1 MSPHIVCGCQI
12 VAFSDRI
19 RYAVPHIVCGSRIHV
34 HCAAF
39 TPAAPQDREE
49 RKKHKKKKH
58 KKDKKKH
65 GRSSDS
71 EEEHKDMKK
80 KKQEKKER
88 KKKREEEAGDVNA
101 KDDEAIADAI
111 VDADAAR
118 YDQQGNVESRSPA
131 YNADALAVA
140 VPSPEEFADAACA
153 DITEPI
159 RKGEVWRAALQA
171 AQVAAD
177 GPAPET
183 PALAAKSKSKK
194 R

>member
-49 RKKHKKKKH
+49 RKKNKKKKH
-58 KKDKKKH
+58 KKDKKKN
-65 GRSSDS
+65 GRPSDS
-71 EEEHKDMKK
+71 EEEQKDRKK

-88 KKKREEEAGDVNA
+88 KKKREDAAV
-101 KDDEAIADAI
+101 DDEAIADAI

-140 VPSPEEFADAACA
+140 VPSPEEVADAAA
-153 DITEPI
+153 GI
-159 RKGEVWRAALQA
+159 A
-171 AQVAAD
+171 
-177 GPAPET
+177 ET
-183 PALAAKSKSKK
+183 PASAAKGKSKK

>member
-1 MSPHIVCGCQI
+1 VSPHIVCGCQI

-39 TPAAPQDREE
+39 TPAAPQDHEE
-49 RKKHKKKKH
+49 RKKNKKKKN
-58 KKDKKKH
+58 KKDKK
-65 GRSSDS
+65 RNPRPSDS
-71 EEEHKDMKK
+71 EEDRKK

-88 KKKREEEAGDVNA
+88 KKKREDAAV
-101 KDDEAIADAI
+101 DDEAIADAI

-140 VPSPEEFADAACA
+140 VPSPEEVADAACA

-159 RKGEVWRAALQA
+159 RKGEVYRAALQA

-183 PALAAKSKSKK
+183 PALAAKSKSMK

>member
-1 MSPHIVCGCQI
+1 VSPHIVCGCQI

-39 TPAAPQDREE
+39 TPAAPQDHEE
-49 RKKHKKKKH
+49 RKKNKKKKH

-65 GRSSDS
+65 GRPSDS
-71 EEEHKDMKK
+71 EEEQKDRKK
-80 KKQEKKER
+80 KRQEKKER
-88 KKKREEEAGDVNA
+88 KKKREEEGVDVNA
-101 KDDEAIADAI
+101 KEDEAIEDAI
-111 VDADAAR
+111 R
-118 YDQQGNVESRSPA
+118 GNVESRSPA
-131 YNADALAVA
+131 YNAEALAVA
-140 VPSPEEFADAACA
+140 VPSPEEVADAACA
-153 DITEPI
+153 DITDPI
-159 RKGEVWRAALQA
+159 RKGEVYRAALQA

-183 PALAAKSKSKK
+183 PALAAKSKSMK

>member
-1 MSPHIVCGCQI
+1 VSPHIVCGCQI

-49 RKKHKKKKH
+49 RKKNKKKKH
-58 KKDKKKH
+58 KKDKKKN
-65 GRSSDS
+65 GRPSDS
-71 EEEHKDMKK
+71 EEEQKDRKK

-88 KKKREEEAGDVNA
+88 KKKREDAPV
-101 KDDEAIADAI
+101 DDEAIADAI
-111 VDADAAR
+111 VDA
-118 YDQQGNVESRSPA
+118 DQQGNVESRSPA
-131 YNADALAVA
+131 YNAEALAVA
-140 VPSPEEFADAACA
+140 VPSPEEVADAACA

-159 RKGEVWRAALQA
+159 RKGEVYRAALQA

-183 PALAAKSKSKK
+183 PALAAKSKSMK

>member
-1 MSPHIVCGCQI
+1 MTAHIVCGCPI

-49 RKKHKKKKH
+49 RKKNKKKKN
-58 KKDKKKH
+58 KKDKK
-65 GRSSDS
+65 RNARPSDS
-71 EEEHKDMKK
+71 EEDRKK

-88 KKKREEEAGDVNA
+88 KKKREDAAV
-101 KDDEAIADAI
+101 DDEAIADAI

-140 VPSPEEFADAACA
+140 VPSPEEVADAAA
-153 DITEPI
+153 GI
-159 RKGEVWRAALQA
+159 A
-171 AQVAAD
+171 
-177 GPAPET
+177 ET
-183 PALAAKSKSKK
+183 PASAAKGKSKK

>member
-39 TPAAPQDREE
+39 TPAAPQDHEE
-49 RKKHKKKKH
+49 RKKNKKKKH

-65 GRSSDS
+65 GRPSDS
-71 EEEHKDMKK
+71 EEEQKDRKK
-80 KKQEKKER
+80 KRQEKKER
-88 KKKREEEAGDVNA
+88 KKKREEEGVDVNA
-101 KDDEAIADAI
+101 KEDETIAIAI
-111 VDADAAR
+111 R

-131 YNADALAVA
+131 YNAEGLAVA
-140 VPSPEEFADAACA
+140 VPSPEEFAHAACA

-159 RKGEVWRAALQA
+159 RKGEVYRAALQA

>member
-39 TPAAPQDREE
+39 TPAAPQDHEE
-49 RKKHKKKKH
+49 RKKNKKKKH
-58 KKDKKKH
+58 KKDKK
-65 GRSSDS
+65 RNARPSDS
-71 EEEHKDMKK
+71 EEDRKK

-88 KKKREEEAGDVNA
+88 KKKREDAAV
-101 KDDEAIADAI
+101 DDEAIADAI

-140 VPSPEEFADAACA
+140 VPSPEEVADAAA
-153 DITEPI
+153 GI
-159 RKGEVWRAALQA
+159 A
-171 AQVAAD
+171 
-177 GPAPET
+177 ET
-183 PALAAKSKSKK
+183 PASAAKGKSKK

>member
-39 TPAAPQDREE
+39 TPAAPQDHEE
-49 RKKHKKKKH
+49 RKKNKKKKN
-58 KKDKKKH
+58 KKDKK
-65 GRSSDS
+65 RNARPSDS
-71 EEEHKDMKK
+71 EEDRKK

-88 KKKREEEAGDVNA
+88 KKKREEEGVDVNA
-101 KDDEAIADAI
+101 KEDEAIADAI
-111 VDADAAR
+111 ADAD
-118 YDQQGNVESRSPA
+118 QQRNVESRSPA

-140 VPSPEEFADAACA
+140 VPSPEEVADAACA

-159 RKGEVWRAALQA
+159 RKGEVYRAALQA

-183 PALAAKSKSKK
+183 PALAAKSKSMK

>member
-1 MSPHIVCGCQI
+1 VSPHIVCGCQI

-39 TPAAPQDREE
+39 TPAAPQDHEE
-49 RKKHKKKKH
+49 RKKNKKKKH
-58 KKDKKKH
+58 KKDKK
-65 GRSSDS
+65 RNARPSDS
-71 EEEHKDMKK
+71 EEDRKK

-88 KKKREEEAGDVNA
+88 KKKREDAAV
-101 KDDEAIADAI
+101 DDEAIADAI

-140 VPSPEEFADAACA
+140 VPSPEEVADAACA

-159 RKGEVWRAALQA
+159 RKGEVYRAALQA

>member
-1 MSPHIVCGCQI
+1 VSPHIVCGCQI

-39 TPAAPQDREE
+39 TPAAPQDHEE
-49 RKKHKKKKH
+49 RKKNKKKKH

-65 GRSSDS
+65 GRPSDS
-71 EEEHKDMKK
+71 EEEQKDRKK

-88 KKKREEEAGDVNA
+88 KKKRAEEAVDVNA
-101 KDDEAIADAI
+101 KEDEAIADAI
-111 VDADAAR
+111 ADADAVR

-131 YNADALAVA
+131 YNADALDVA
-140 VPSPEEFADAACA
+140 VPSPEEVADAPAG
-153 DITEPI
+153 I
-159 RKGEVWRAALQA
+159 AA
-171 AQVAAD
+171 
-177 GPAPET
+177 T
-183 PALAAKSKSKK
+183 PASAAKGKSKK

>member
-39 TPAAPQDREE
+39 TPAAPQDHEE
-49 RKKHKKKKH
+49 RKKNKKKKH

-65 GRSSDS
+65 GRPSDS
-71 EEEHKDMKK
+71 EEEQKDRKK
-80 KKQEKKER
+80 KRQEKKER
-88 KKKREEEAGDVNA
+88 KNKREEARVDVNA
-101 KDDEAIADAI
+101 KEDEAIEDAI
-111 VDADAAR
+111 R
-118 YDQQGNVESRSPA
+118 GNVESRSPG
-131 YNADALAVA
+131 YNAEALA

-153 DITEPI
+153 DITEHI
-159 RKGEVWRAALQA
+159 KKGEVYRAALQV
-171 AQVAAD
+171 AQLAAD

-183 PALAAKSKSKK
+183 PALAAKSKSTK

>member
-1 MSPHIVCGCQI
+1 MTPHIVCGCPI

-19 RYAVPHIVCGSRIHV
+19 RYAVPHIVCGSQIHV

-49 RKKHKKKKH
+49 KKKHKKKKH

-65 GRSSDS
+65 GRPSDS
-71 EEEHKDMKK
+71 EEEQKDRKK

-88 KKKREEEAGDVNA
+88 KKKREEAAVRPE
-101 KDDEAIADAI
+101 DEAIADAI
-111 VDADAAR
+111 ADADAVR

-140 VPSPEEFADAACA
+140 VPSPEEVADAAA
-153 DITEPI
+153 GIA
-159 RKGEVWRAALQA
+159 V
-171 AQVAAD
+171 
-177 GPAPET
+177 T
-183 PALAAKSKSKK
+183 PALAAKGKSKK

>member
-1 MSPHIVCGCQI
+1 VSPHIVCGCQI

-39 TPAAPQDREE
+39 TPAAPQDHEE
-49 RKKHKKKKH
+49 RKKNKKKKH
-58 KKDKKKH
+58 KKDKK
-65 GRSSDS
+65 RNARPSDS
-71 EEEHKDMKK
+71 EEDRKK

-88 KKKREEEAGDVNA
+88 KKKREDAAV
-101 KDDEAIADAI
+101 DDEAIADAI

-140 VPSPEEFADAACA
+140 VPSPEEVADAACA

-159 RKGEVWRAALQA
+159 RKGEVYRAALQA

-183 PALAAKSKSKK
+183 PALAAKSKSMK

>member
-19 RYAVPHIVCGSRIHV
+19 RHAVPHIVCGSRIHV

-49 RKKHKKKKH
+49 RKKNKKKKN
-58 KKDKKKH
+58 KKDKK
-65 GRSSDS
+65 RNPRPSES
-71 EEEHKDMKK
+71 EEDRKK

-88 KKKREEEAGDVNA
+88 KKKREDAPV
-101 KDDEAIADAI
+101 DDEAIADAI
-111 VDADAAR
+111 VDADA
-118 YDQQGNVESRSPA
+118 DDVESRSPA

-140 VPSPEEFADAACA
+140 VPSPEEFATAACA

-159 RKGEVWRAALQA
+159 RKGEVYRAALQV

>member
-1 MSPHIVCGCQI
+1 MSPHIVCGCPI

-71 EEEHKDMKK
+71 EEEHKDRKK

-88 KKKREEEAGDVNA
+88 KKKRAEEAVDVNA
-101 KDDEAIADAI
+101 KEDEAIADA
-111 VDADAAR
+111 VR

-140 VPSPEEFADAACA
+140 VPSPEEVADAAA
-153 DITEPI
+153 GI
-159 RKGEVWRAALQA
+159 A
-171 AQVAAD
+171 
-177 GPAPET
+177 ET
-183 PALAAKSKSKK
+183 PASAAKGKSKK

>member
-1 MSPHIVCGCQI
+1 VSPHIVCGCQI

-49 RKKHKKKKH
+49 RKKNKKKKH
-58 KKDKKKH
+58 KKDKK
-65 GRSSDS
+65 RNARPSDS
-71 EEEHKDMKK
+71 EEDRKK

-88 KKKREEEAGDVNA
+88 KKKREDAAV
-101 KDDEAIADAI
+101 DDEAIADAI

-140 VPSPEEFADAACA
+140 VPSPEEVADAACA

-159 RKGEVWRAALQA
+159 RKGEVYRAALQA

>member
-1 MSPHIVCGCQI
+1 VSPHIVCGCQI

-49 RKKHKKKKH
+49 KKKHKKKKH

-71 EEEHKDMKK
+71 EEEHKDRKK

-88 KKKREEEAGDVNA
+88 KKKREDAAVDVNA

-140 VPSPEEFADAACA
+140 VPSPEEVADAAA
-153 DITEPI
+153 GI
-159 RKGEVWRAALQA
+159 A
-171 AQVAAD
+171 
-177 GPAPET
+177 ET
-183 PALAAKSKSKK
+183 PASAAKGKSKK

>member
-1 MSPHIVCGCQI
+1 MTAHIVCGCPI

-88 KKKREEEAGDVNA
+88 RKKREEEAVDVNA
-101 KDDEAIADAI
+101 KEDEAIADA
-111 VDADAAR
+111 VR
-118 YDQQGNVESRSPA
+118 YDQQGNVVSRSPA

-140 VPSPEEFADAACA
+140 VPSPEEVVPSPEEVADAAA
-153 DITEPI
+153 GI
-159 RKGEVWRAALQA
+159 A
-171 AQVAAD
+171 
-177 GPAPET
+177 ET
-183 PALAAKSKSKK
+183 PASAAKSKSKK